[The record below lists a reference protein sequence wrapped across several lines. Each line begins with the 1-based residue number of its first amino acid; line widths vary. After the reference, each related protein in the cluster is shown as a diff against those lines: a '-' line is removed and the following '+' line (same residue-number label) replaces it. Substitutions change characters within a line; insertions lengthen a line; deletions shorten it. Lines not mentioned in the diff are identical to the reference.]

1 MGKTIAEKIF
11 SIKSK
16 SDAKAG
22 DVIMAQV
29 DAAMSNDASGPLT
42 IEIFHDMDAK
52 ITMIFR
58 FGIAE
63 RAPTDILGE
72 SSCIMVECRKQG
84 RPSLLGSK
92 PFLSDD
98 GMGMS

>member
-1 MGKTIAEKIF
+1 MDIWGFARQKMLF
-11 SIKSK
+11 
-16 SDAKAG
+16 
-22 DVIMAQV
+22 
-29 DAAMSNDASGPLT
+29 
-42 IEIFHDMDAK
+42 FHDMDAK

-63 RAPTDILGE
+63 RAPTGILGE

-84 RPSLLGSK
+84 RSSLLREAS
-92 PFLSDD
+92 PSSDD